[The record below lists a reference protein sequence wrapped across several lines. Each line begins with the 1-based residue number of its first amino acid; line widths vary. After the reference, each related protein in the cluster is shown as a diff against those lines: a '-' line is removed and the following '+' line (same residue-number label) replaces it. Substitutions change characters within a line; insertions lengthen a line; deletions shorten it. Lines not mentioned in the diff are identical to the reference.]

1 MSSMRAGRPIS
12 IAQASFRWNVAAY
25 VTASRGTGRAA
36 DLDEGL
42 AGRQQFSGWGSL
54 SLQHA
59 PQVGVGGVS
68 DRHPYHLR
76 RRTEPLK
83 EGHEIGVL

>member
-36 DLDEGL
+36 DLDERL
-42 AGRQQFSGWGSL
+42 ASR
-54 SLQHA
+54 
-59 PQVGVGGVS
+59 
-68 DRHPYHLR
+68 
-76 RRTEPLK
+76 
-83 EGHEIGVL
+83 